1 MFGCISFVKF
11 LVLSVEHL
19 NLQLLRGMASSI
31 QLWAAFVILLVQ
43 PILIFTQPLVDRA
56 TVFDSASQ
64 VKQQYDY
71 VVVGGGTAGL
81 TVANRLTEDP
91 LGMSPLRSDRLCS

>member
-1 MFGCISFVKF
+1 MFGCISLVKF
-11 LVLSVEHL
+11 VVFQIEPL
-19 NLQLLRGMASSI
+19 NLQPLGAMASSI
-31 QLWAAFVILLVQ
+31 QLWTAFVILLVQ
-43 PILIFTQPLVDRA
+43 PVLIFTQPLVDRA

-91 LGMSPLRSDRLCS
+91 SGMSPLRSDTLCS

>member
-1 MFGCISFVKF
+1 MLGCISSVKF
-11 LVLSVEHL
+11 HVLEFEHL
-19 NLQLLRGMASSI
+19 NLRLLRAMASSF
-31 QLWAAFVILLVQ
+31 QLWTAFVILLVQ
-43 PILIFTQPLVDRA
+43 PVLILTQPLVDRA

-91 LGMSPLRSDRLCS
+91 SGISPLRSDTLCS